1 MRWGLG
7 ASVKLFRTI
16 DGWRRHRAACAGA
29 LGFVPTLGGL
39 HEGHASLMRRARA
52 ENEQAVVSIFL
63 NPTQFNDAQ
72 DLASYPASLEADLA
86 LAERLGIDAVL
97 APPADALYPDGFR
110 FQVQEGEFSRKLCGA
125 HRPGHF
131 TGVLT
136 VVMKLLNLVR
146 PQRAYF
152 GRKDHQQLQLIQDMA
167 DAFFMDVAIV
177 PCPTVRDAD
186 GLALSSR
193 NALLDER
200 GRRLAPRLPEL
211 LRSPASDAQVAGAL
225 ADLGFV
231 VDYVTT
237 LGSRRLAA
245 ASLRCNGRAVRLIDN
260 VAVAEAVAAAQ
271 GGEA

>member
-1 MRWGLG
+1 
-7 ASVKLFRTI
+7 
-16 DGWRRHRAACAGA
+16 
-29 LGFVPTLGGL
+29 
-39 HEGHASLMRRARA
+39 MRRARA
-52 ENEQAVVSIFL
+52 ENEHTVVSIFL

-97 APPADALYPDGFR
+97 APPADALYQEGFR
-110 FQVQEGEFSRKLCGA
+110 FQVDESEFSRKLCGA

-152 GRKDHQQLQLIQDMA
+152 GRKDYQQLRLIQDMV

-177 PCPTVRDAD
+177 PCATVRDAD

-193 NALLDER
+193 NALLDEP
-200 GRRLAPRLPEL
+200 GRRLAPKLPEL
-211 LRSPASDAQVAGAL
+211 LRSPGSDAQVAGAL

-237 LGSRRLAA
+237 LGNRRLGAV
-245 ASLRCNGRAVRLIDN
+245 SLCCDGRTVRLIDN
-260 VAVAEAVAAAQ
+260 VAVAEALAVAEEGKA
-271 GGEA
+271 